1 MKGLVRDILSSQE
14 VSTAQEGGTASVI
27 GLPLAGA
34 CSKAREGR
42 GGCRDGS
49 VAKVLPLLA

>member
-14 VSTAQEGGTASVI
+14 VSTAQEGGRASVL
-27 GLPLAGA
+27 GLTLAGVH
-34 CSKAREGR
+34 SKAREGR
-42 GGCRDGS
+42 AGCRDGS